1 MAIENQ
7 TRQFKAEAAMT
18 IEIDGRHGTKAQD
31 PAISTTE
38 IQIEPHHLLKQTKT
52 INPIHKEALLLI
64 QLLIGLLILMKTVPI
79 RIRNIITHTVG
90 IIALGIH
97 LAIQVKDP
105 EEINN

>member
-7 TRQFKAEAAMT
+7 TRQFKSAMM
-18 IEIDGRHGTKAQD
+18 IEIEGRHETKAQD

-38 IQIEPHHLLKQTKT
+38 IQIDPHHLLKRTKT
-52 INPIHKEALLLI
+52 INPIHKEALLI

-79 RIRNIITHTVG
+79 RIRNIITHIVG
-90 IIALGIH
+90 IIALGTH

-105 EEINN
+105 EEINS